1 MKPKGISSWKQSK
14 PIQRNKPFK
23 PVTPTAHFPLPFNNP
38 VAHLLQTGLKG
49 QQHPSSHCPQQTFQS
64 PPQDVKLCPSRCA
77 WGVITMRKQKL
88 CFGPCIWPCLLR
100 QTSWSDYLAVHTHSR
115 PDWNRWK
122 SQRKLSFEK
131 FLFPWH
137 PCQDVENEENE
148 QQLAAPA
155 SKPGFGYWQWV
166 TGLWMQSSGDSQ
178 S

>member
-1 MKPKGISSWKQSK
+1 MKAVQTYSK
-14 PIQRNKPFK
+14 EQAFQASDP
-23 PVTPTAHFPLPFNNP
+23 PTAIFPLPFNNLSCP
-38 VAHLLQTGLKG
+38 SVIERVLKG
-49 QQHPSSHCPQQTFQS
+49 QQHPSSDCPQQAFQS
-64 PPQDVKLCPSRCA
+64 PPQDLKLCPSRCT

-88 CFGPCIWPCLLR
+88 CPVHACIWPCLLR

-131 FLFPWH
+131 LLFPWQS
-137 PCQDVENEENE
+137 CQDVENEENE

-155 SKPGFGYWQWV
+155 SKLGFGYWQWV
-166 TGLWMQSSGDSQ
+166 TRLWMQSSGDSQ

>member
-1 MKPKGISSWKQSK
+1 MKAVQTYSKEQAFQASDLHSPVSFAIQQSEL
-14 PIQRNKPFK
+14 PICYRQ
-23 PVTPTAHFPLPFNNP
+23 
-38 VAHLLQTGLKG
+38 GLKG
-49 QQHPSSHCPQQTFQS
+49 QRHLSCDYPQQAFQS
-64 PPQDVKLCPSRCA
+64 PPQDLKLCRSRCA
-77 WGVITMRKQKL
+77 WGVITMRTQKL
-88 CFGPCIWPCLLR
+88 CPVRACIWPCLLR

-131 FLFPWH
+131 LLFPWH

-155 SKPGFGYWQWV
+155 SKPGFGYGQWV
-166 TGLWMQSSGDSQ
+166 MRLWLQSSGESQ